1 MFEGKIIKQKIKI
14 NQLENEN
21 LDLYEENKELKT
33 DIALLENYKNENEK
47 LQNQIIRDLL
57 DLQEINSLGIAE
69 EEKNK
74 HRNIIINK
82 IINELVHDYQS
93 TN

>member
-82 IINELVHDYQS
+82 IINELVHDHQS

>member
-14 NQLENEN
+14 NQLKNEN

-93 TN
+93 RN

>member
-21 LDLYEENKELKT
+21 LDLYEENKELRT
-33 DIALLENYKNENEK
+33 NLAVLENYKKKNEK
-47 LQNQIIRDLL
+47 RNNQVIRDLI

-82 IINELVHDYQS
+82 IINELVHDHQS
-93 TN
+93 RN